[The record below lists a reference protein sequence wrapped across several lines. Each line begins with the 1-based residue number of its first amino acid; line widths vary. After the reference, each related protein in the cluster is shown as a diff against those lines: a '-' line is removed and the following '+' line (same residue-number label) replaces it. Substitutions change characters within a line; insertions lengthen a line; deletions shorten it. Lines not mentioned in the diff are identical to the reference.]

1 MYSETFF
8 AVLVYASMIGLVFVY
23 AFQVAVFVKDRR
35 ELKRERLDIQGDGR
49 NNHRRNNES
58 GDWNN
63 QGVGRNNE
71 GPRRD
76 TQGAGRESSSPH
88 HKENTNGSN

>member
-8 AVLVYASMIGLVFVY
+8 AVLVYASMTSLVFVY

-49 NNHRRNNES
+49 
-58 GDWNN
+58 NN

>member
-8 AVLVYASMIGLVFVY
+8 AVLIYASMIGLIFVY

-35 ELKRERLDIQGDGR
+35 DLQRERREI
-49 NNHRRNNES
+49 
-58 GDWNN
+58 
-63 QGVGRNNE
+63 
-71 GPRRD
+71 RD
-76 TQGAGRESSSPH
+76 VRGNIRGAGRESSSPH